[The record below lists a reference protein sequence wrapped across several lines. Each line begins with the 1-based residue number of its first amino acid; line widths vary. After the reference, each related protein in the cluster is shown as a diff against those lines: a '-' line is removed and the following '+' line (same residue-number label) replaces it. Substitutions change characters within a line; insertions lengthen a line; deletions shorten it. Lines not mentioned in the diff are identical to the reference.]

1 MDNKSSTLTRRS
13 PNGAEDPA
21 KLRAEIAQTRNEIR
35 KMKTTISALMNL
47 EGQDRQLV
55 AEMAEDMLTDLET
68 GDTLVELSY
77 YVRRYCSV
85 IDGSEEARQIVSQI
99 ESHLATAGD

>member
-1 MDNKSSTLTRRS
+1 MD
-13 PNGAEDPA
+13 
-21 KLRAEIAQTRNEIR
+21 AQTRNEIR

-77 YVRRYCSV
+77 YVRRYCNV
-85 IDGSEEARQIVSQI
+85 IDGSEEVRPIVSKI
-99 ESHLATAGD
+99 ESHLAAAED